1 MWAAKFLSSND
12 NAEQEQFLQWVAVCM
27 FQQLKYGKHI
37 PVATT
42 LETVIDDSN
51 SIDVNSSFYVVQN
64 VDTHT
69 LVVAKLVKRMMFGV

>member
-1 MWAAKFLSSND
+1 MLLKEHVNSEFSAKFVDFVWAAKFLSSND

-51 SIDVNSSFYVVQN
+51 NIV
-64 VDTHT
+64 
-69 LVVAKLVKRMMFGV
+69 M